1 MSKRLTTRKI
11 VKRSRQVHGDDK
23 YDYSEVEYISVHT
36 KIKIFCK
43 KHEKYFWQRPHV
55 HMYGSGCPDCGM
67 ESSVEKRRSSRD
79 EFEEKSRIVHGDK
92 YDYSEVEYVNVDTK
106 VKIYCKKHEKHF
118 EQTPYDHTSGR
129 GCPDCGRRSSRDEF
143 EEKSKIVHGDKYD
156 YSEVEYV
163 NNHTKVK
170 IYCKKHEKYFEQIPS
185 IHANGGGC
193 PDCGIESRVEK
204 RKSSRDEFEE
214 KSKIVHGDKYDYS
227 EVEYVNNHT
236 KVKIYCKKHGK
247 YFEQAPSHH
256 LNGRG
261 CHDCGRNS
269 VSKSGTEWL
278 NSLEIGDL
286 EMEFPITISSGKRY
300 IVDGFSKN
308 NKTIYEYFGDFW
320 HGNPEKYDQCEVNV
334 VNKKTFGELYQKTIQ
349 KVMNLE
355 AEGYRVV
362 FKWEDYRK

>member
-129 GCPDCGRRSSRDEF
+129 GCPDCGM
-143 EEKSKIVHGDKYD
+143 
-156 YSEVEYV
+156 
-163 NNHTKVK
+163 
-170 IYCKKHEKYFEQIPS
+170 
-185 IHANGGGC
+185 
-193 PDCGIESRVEK
+193 ESRVEK
-204 RKSSRDEFEE
+204 RRSSRDEFEE